1 MLANSMVS
9 ATDEGH
15 TGHALK
21 IMHFPQLQI
30 KFKKRRRRK
39 YKVKRKITNWKG
51 IYNIDDKEL
60 ISLTYRTS

>member
-1 MLANSMVS
+1 MFANSMVS

-15 TGHALK
+15 IGHALK

-30 KFKKRRRRK
+30 KFKKRRGRK

-51 IYNIDDKEL
+51 IYNIDEKEL
-60 ISLTYRTS
+60 ISLT